1 MERPDDLPVR
11 GVRISDAERNDA
23 VELLRHHCAEGRI
36 TLDEFS
42 DRVGGVF
49 EARTTADLELLT
61 RDLPVVATQPSTVAA
76 PRRKKAKQWVFAMM
90 SGTMRRGR
98 WRPAETTNALAIM
111 GGVELDL
118 REALLDGPELTIHAI
133 AIMGGIDIVVPEGI
147 RVDVRGLP
155 IMGGFDSRIRDVPVL
170 PGSPIIRVTGW
181 ALMGGVSV
189 RNKRPK
195 SFHAAVDRARDVL
208 DEVFDD
214 VFGSEEHD
222 LRHGRPARPAPPAP
236 PALPG
241 SRRDRDRDRDR
252 SRSRD
257 HDHDSGRD
265 TRGGDDWREAL
276 RSHAAPDGTV
286 TILFSDITGYT
297 EMTERLGD
305 LKARDVLYDYNQIV
319 REQLAACDGYEVKSQ
334 GDGFMI
340 AFAGASRALRCSIA
354 IQRAFL
360 DYSLKHPEAPIRVH
374 IGLHTGEAI
383 READDFLGRTV
394 IIASRISSIA
404 KGDEILVSSLLKE
417 LTDGRGEFSFG
428 DCQEVTL
435 KGLSSTYR
443 LYPVVWQT

>member
-11 GVRISDAERNDA
+11 GVRISDAERNNA

-42 DRVGGVF
+42 DRVGAVF
-49 EARTTADLELLT
+49 EARTTGDLELVT
-61 RDLPVVATQPSTVAA
+61 RDLPATAA
-76 PRRKKAKQWVFAMM
+76 PPPPETTNRRKRAKQWIFAMM
-90 SGTMRRGR
+90 SGTVRRGR

-170 PGSPIIRVTGW
+170 PGSPIIHVTGW

-189 RNKRPK
+189 RNKRPRIK
-195 SFHAAVDRARDVL
+195 DAVDHARDVL

-214 VFGSEEHD
+214 VFGGYDHQA
-222 LRHGRPARPAPPAP
+222 RHGRPIPPAPPAP

-252 SRSRD
+252 DRYRGRPSERRSD
-257 HDHDSGRD
+257 
-265 TRGGDDWREAL
+265 DDWREAL

-305 LKARDVLYDYNQIV
+305 LKARDVLYEYNQIV
-319 REQLAACDGYEVKSQ
+319 REQLAAHDGYEVKSQ

-340 AFAGASRALRCSIA
+340 AFAGASRALRCSIS

-360 DYSLKHPEAPIRVH
+360 DYSMKHPEAPIRVH

-394 IIASRISSIA
+394 IIASRISGIA

-417 LTDGRGEFSFG
+417 LTDGRGEFAFG
-428 DCQEVTL
+428 ECQEVTL

>member
-11 GVRISDAERNDA
+11 GVRISDAERNQA

-42 DRVGGVF
+42 DRVGDVF
-49 EARTTADLELLT
+49 EARTTADLELVT
-61 RDLPVVATQPSTVAA
+61 RDLPVASPPPVETT
-76 PRRKKAKQWVFAMM
+76 RRKRASQWIFAVM
-90 SGTMRRGR
+90 SGTGRKGR
-98 WRPAETTNALAIM
+98 WRPAETTKVLAVM

-147 RVDVRGLP
+147 RVEVRGLP

-170 PGSPIIRVTGW
+170 PGSPVIHVTGW

-189 RNKRPK
+189 RNKRPR
-195 SFHAAVDRARDVL
+195 SIAHAVDRARDVL
-208 DEVFDD
+208 DEVFDRLE
-214 VFGSEEHD
+214 SP
-222 LRHGRPARPAPPAP
+222 PARPGIPAPPAP
-236 PALPG
+236 PG
-241 SRRDRDRDRDR
+241 
-252 SRSRD
+252 
-257 HDHDSGRD
+257 GRD
-265 TRGGDDWREAL
+265 KGDDWREQL
-276 RSHAAPDGTV
+276 RTHAAPDGTV
-286 TILFSDITGYT
+286 TILFSDIAGYT

-305 LKARDVLYDYNQIV
+305 LRARDVLYDYNAIV
-319 REQLAACDGYEVKSQ
+319 REQLATHDGYEVKSQ

-354 IQRAFL
+354 IQRAFV
-360 DYSLKHPEAPIRVH
+360 DYSMKHPEAPLRVH

-394 IIASRISSIA
+394 IIASRVASTA
-404 KGDEILVSSLLKE
+404 KGDEILVTSLLKE

-428 DCQEVTL
+428 DCREVSL

-443 LYPVVWQT
+443 LYPVVWQS

>member
-11 GVRISDAERNDA
+11 GVRISDAERNDV

-42 DRVGGVF
+42 DRVGAVF
-49 EARTTADLELLT
+49 EARTTGDLELVT
-61 RDLPVVATQPSTVAA
+61 RDLPAVTA
-76 PRRKKAKQWVFAMM
+76 PTPPPTTTRRKKTKQWVFAMM
-90 SGTMRRGR
+90 SGTVRRGR

-181 ALMGGVSV
+181 ACMGGVSV

-195 SFHAAVDRARDVL
+195 SIHAAVDRARDVL

-214 VFGSEEHD
+214 VFGGYEHD
-222 LRHGRPARPAPPAP
+222 QRHGRPARPAPPA
-236 PALPG
+236 LPG
-241 SRRDRDRDRDR
+241 DRNRNRDRYRNREHDRRPDTRRD
-252 SRSRD
+252 
-257 HDHDSGRD
+257 
-265 TRGGDDWREAL
+265 DDWREAL

-360 DYSLKHPEAPIRVH
+360 DYSMKHPEAPIRVH

-394 IIASRISSIA
+394 IIASRISGIA

-417 LTDGRGEFSFG
+417 LTDGRGEFTFG
-428 DCQEVTL
+428 DCREVTL
-435 KGLSSTYR
+435 KGLSNTYR

>member
-11 GVRISDAERNDA
+11 GVRISDVERNEA

-42 DRVGGVF
+42 DRVGDVF
-49 EARTTADLELLT
+49 EARTTADLELVT
-61 RDLPVVATQPSTVAA
+61 RDLPVVAPPTTAMPTT
-76 PRRKKAKQWVFAMM
+76 RRKRASQWIFAVM
-90 SGTMRRGR
+90 SGTGRKGR
-98 WRPAETTNALAIM
+98 WRPAETTKVLAVM

-147 RVDVRGLP
+147 RVEVRGLP

-170 PGSPIIRVTGW
+170 PGSPVIHVTGW

-189 RNKRPK
+189 RNKRPR
-195 SFHAAVDRARDVL
+195 SIQGAVDRARDVL
-208 DEVFDD
+208 DEVFDRL
-214 VFGSEEHD
+214 EAP
-222 LRHGRPARPAPPAP
+222 PARPEIPAPPAP
-236 PALPG
+236 PG
-241 SRRDRDRDRDR
+241 GRRDRDRGRGHSHDHDR

-257 HDHDSGRD
+257 
-265 TRGGDDWREAL
+265 DDWREAL
-276 RSHAAPDGTV
+276 RTHAAPDGTV
-286 TILFSDITGYT
+286 TILFSDIAGYT

-305 LKARDVLYDYNQIV
+305 LKARDVLYDYNAIV
-319 REQLAACDGYEVKSQ
+319 REQLAAHDGYEVKSQ

-354 IQRAFL
+354 LQRAFV
-360 DYSLKHPEAPIRVH
+360 DYTMKHPEAPLRVH

-394 IIASRISSIA
+394 IIASRVASTA
-404 KGDEILVSSLLKE
+404 KGDEILVTSLLKE

-428 DCQEVTL
+428 DCREVEL
-435 KGLSSTYR
+435 KGLSNTYR

>member
-11 GVRISDAERNDA
+11 GVRISDAERNDV

-42 DRVGGVF
+42 DRVGEVF
-49 EARTTADLELLT
+49 EARTTADLELVT
-61 RDLPVVATQPSTVAA
+61 RDLPAVATA
-76 PRRKKAKQWVFAMM
+76 PPPMPTTRRKKAKQWVFAMM
-90 SGTMRRGR
+90 SGTVRRGR
-98 WRPAETTNALAIM
+98 WRPAETTNVLAIM
-111 GGVELDL
+111 GGVEIDL

-133 AIMGGIDIVVPEGI
+133 AVMGGIDIVVPEGI

-189 RNKRPK
+189 RNKRPRIK
-195 SFHAAVDRARDVL
+195 DAVDHARDVL

-214 VFGSEEHD
+214 VFGDDRHGSHG
-222 LRHGRPARPAPPAP
+222 RHGRPSLPAPPAP
-236 PALPG
+236 PMPG
-241 SRRDRDRDRDR
+241 RGRDRDRDRYRDNR
-252 SRSRD
+252 SQRAPQ
-257 HDHDSGRD
+257 
-265 TRGGDDWREAL
+265 DDWREAL
-276 RSHAAPDGTV
+276 RTHAAPDGTV
-286 TILFSDITGYT
+286 TILFSDISGYT

-305 LKARDVLYDYNQIV
+305 LKARDVLYDYNAIV

-354 IQRAFL
+354 IQRAFFE
-360 DYSLKHPEAPIRVH
+360 YSIKHPDAPIRVH

-394 IIASRISSIA
+394 IIASRIA
-404 KGDEILVSSLLKE
+404 NVATGDEILVSSLLKE

-428 DCQEVTL
+428 DCREVTL

>member
-11 GVRISDAERNDA
+11 GVRISDAERNDV

-42 DRVGGVF
+42 DRVGDVF
-49 EARTTADLELLT
+49 EARTSADLELVT
-61 RDLPVVATQPSTVAA
+61 RDLPVVAPSPA
-76 PRRKKAKQWVFAMM
+76 PTTTTRRKRAKQWVFAMM
-90 SGTMRRGR
+90 SGTVRRGR

-170 PGSPIIRVTGW
+170 PGSPIIKVTGW

-189 RNKRPK
+189 RNKRPRVK
-195 SFHAAVDRARDVL
+195 EAVDHARDVL

-214 VFGSEEHD
+214 VFGDDRYDRHG
-222 LRHGRPARPAPPAP
+222 RHGRPGLPAAPAPPA
-236 PALPG
+236 PG
-241 SRRDRDRDRDR
+241 SRRDRDRDRYRERDR
-252 SRSRD
+252 
-257 HDHDSGRD
+257 GRD
-265 TRGGDDWREAL
+265 DRRGRPRQDDWREAL
-276 RSHAAPDGTV
+276 RTHAAPDGTV
-286 TILFSDITGYT
+286 TILFSDISGYT

-305 LKARDVLYDYNQIV
+305 LKARDVLYDYNNIV
-319 REQLAACDGYEVKSQ
+319 RELLASHDGYEVKSQ

-354 IQRAFL
+354 IQRAFC
-360 DYSLKHPEAPIRVH
+360 DYSLKHPDTPIRVH

-394 IIASRISSIA
+394 IVASRIASTA

-428 DCQEVTL
+428 DCREVSL